1 MRETLKALALLF
13 AGAIASVIGGI
24 LLSPP
29 VPRFYIYIS
38 SAAVIILILYGSGA
52 VSKTWHSY
60 HLMRRKGK
68 RIFAAKIGVLTDIDW
83 KPEEW
88 DNAWSDITPV
98 EWKKEMESHAKHN
111 DLRINVKLISIRQ
124 NLDQYV
130 AVLNPYGGVY
140 PETDIMKSE
149 SLNKIFEYVSE
160 GGIFI
165 NISDIPGYWQYDPK
179 LKRILDATPP
189 IYYEVTPYDV
199 EAIRKFELTPF
210 MKRMG
215 LKAYNSEGTA
225 VHDWKVEFA
234 EGFNT
239 LKKAGMQIKVQRT
252 IVVEKN
258 VKPIIKPISVE
269 GIGEMTPLCMVYYGK
284 GIFIISLP
292 GINKKRNPENI
303 ELKRVISQIL
313 SRLIKEGNEQDYPVL
328 SKNQS

>member
-1 MRETLKALALLF
+1 MRETLKALTLLF

-29 VPRFYIYIS
+29 VPRFYIYVS

-60 HLMRRKGK
+60 NLIRRKGK
-68 RIFAAKIGVLTDIDW
+68 RIFAAKIGILTDIDW
-83 KPEEW
+83 KPEDW
-88 DNAWSDITPV
+88 DNAWSDTIPI
-98 EWKKEMESHAKHN
+98 EWKKEIESCAKQN
-111 DLRINVKLISIRQ
+111 ELKIRVKLISIRQ
-124 NLDQYV
+124 NLDSYV

-140 PETDIMKSE
+140 PEADIMKSE
-149 SLNKIFEYVSE
+149 SLNKIFDYVSE

-165 NISDIPGYWQYDPK
+165 NISDIPGYWQYNPK

-189 IYYEVTPYDV
+189 IYYGVTPHDV

-210 MKRMG
+210 IKRMG
-215 LKAYNSEGTA
+215 LKAYNTEGTP
-225 VHDWKVEFA
+225 VHDWKVEFT
-234 EGFNT
+234 EGFSN
-239 LKKAGMQIKVQRT
+239 LNKAGMQLKVQRT

-258 VKPIIKPISVE
+258 VKPIVKPVSVE

-284 GIFIISLP
+284 GIFIISLS

-303 ELKRVISQIL
+303 ELKRIISQVL
-313 SRLIKEGNEQDYPVL
+313 SRLIKGAAE
-328 SKNQS
+328 